1 MDRNAGDRHAW
12 SGTVSAE
19 AEGPMRWGPAPPV
32 DNSRAAQA
40 LLIVLSV
47 TAGCTDVI
55 VVLNGL
61 FAAHI
66 TGNLVILAAHIV
78 GGGEAQIAPML
89 SVPVFIVMV
98 GLTRLLAGGLESI
111 GLASLRPLLLLQFLL
126 LAGFLV
132 LCVAFG
138 PRIDPNAAIAILAG
152 MLGVSAM
159 AVQNALVQISLK
171 GAPSTAV
178 MTSNVT
184 RFAMDVGELLLGGD
198 PADVAKARNRAAH
211 TLPAIVGFTVG
222 CGLGA
227 ACEAALGTWSLALPA
242 GLALL
247 AFARGLRPSPGMDRA
262 DEPSRFSYT
271 RFATN
276 RLACCPA
283 SGGCATV
290 RRSAAALWAAAL
302 GLGLSCP
309 LRRVLARARKCLL
322 GRHHSRDRCF
332 AA

>member
-1 MDRNAGDRHAW
+1 MGC
-12 SGTVSAE
+12 V
-19 AEGPMRWGPAPPV
+19 PAPSA
-32 DNSRAAQA
+32 DDSRAVQA

-47 TAGCTDVI
+47 TAGCTDI
-55 VVLNGL
+55 IGFLVLNGL
-61 FAAHI
+61 FTAHI

-98 GLTRLLAGGLESI
+98 GLTRLLAGGLASI

-132 LCVAFG
+132 LCVAAG
-138 PRIDPNAAIAILAG
+138 PRIDPNATNAILAG

-184 RFAMDVGELLLGGD
+184 RFAMDVGEVLLGGD
-198 PADVAKARNRAAH
+198 PADVAKARNRAARV
-211 TLPAIVGFTVG
+211 LPAIVGFTVG

-227 ACEAALGTWSLALPA
+227 ACEAALGVWSLALPA
-242 GLALL
+242 GLALI
-247 AFARGLRPSPGMDRA
+247 AFAIS
-262 DEPSRFSYT
+262 
-271 RFATN
+271 
-276 RLACCPA
+276 
-283 SGGCATV
+283 
-290 RRSAAALWAAAL
+290 
-302 GLGLSCP
+302 
-309 LRRVLARARKCLL
+309 
-322 GRHHSRDRCF
+322 F
-332 AA
+332 AAEPDNGPH